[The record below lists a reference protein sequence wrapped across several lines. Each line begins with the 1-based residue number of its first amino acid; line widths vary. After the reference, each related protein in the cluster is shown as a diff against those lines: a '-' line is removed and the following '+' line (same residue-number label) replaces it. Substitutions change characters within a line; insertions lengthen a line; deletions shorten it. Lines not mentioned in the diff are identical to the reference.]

1 MEYFDKCWMTE
12 PTAVDLLRD
21 DTVHDNMKFH
31 TLPQAPTQ
39 YAKQGLVS
47 SSRILGPTAD
57 VIGNWGVAVWWDCYV
72 TSRFTPQ
79 FWWL

>member
-1 MEYFDKCWMTE
+1 MTE

-47 SSRILGPTAD
+47 CSRILGPTAD
-57 VIGNWGVAVWWDCYV
+57 VIGN
-72 TSRFTPQ
+72 
-79 FWWL
+79 